1 MKKFLCLLLVV
12 LMLGS
17 VALSEAYDVTS
28 LSDSELIELRHA
40 IDSELNSRLP
50 SMEKPIYGGIY
61 TVGKDIAAGSYN
73 IRFVGD
79 SHQIGDLYL
88 FSGKEDFDN
97 NNAMQVMS
105 IRSQSRGLFVVLTD
119 GMLLG
124 LDYSEEAYISSADTI
139 E

>member
-1 MKKFLCLLLVV
+1 MKKVLCLLFVV

-17 VALSEAYDVTS
+17 TALSEAYDVAS
-28 LSDSELIELRHA
+28 LSDAELIELRQA

-50 SMEKPIYGGIY
+50 SMEKPFYGGLY

-73 IRFVGD
+73 IRFSGE
-79 SHQIGDLYL
+79 SHQMGSLYL
-88 FSGKEDFDN
+88 FASKEDLDN
-97 NNAMQVMS
+97 NNAMQVMD
-105 IRSQSRGLFVVLTD
+105 IRTQSRGLFVVLTD